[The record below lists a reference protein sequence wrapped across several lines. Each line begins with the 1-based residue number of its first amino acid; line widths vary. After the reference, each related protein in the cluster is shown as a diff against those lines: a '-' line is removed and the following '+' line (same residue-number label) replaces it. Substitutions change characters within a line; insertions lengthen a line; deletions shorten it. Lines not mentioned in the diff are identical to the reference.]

1 MKRSICLGAA
11 ALCLAAFSVSEA
23 VAQHC
28 QPYWTAE
35 YKCMN
40 GCGCPGGGVAPPQPA
55 GPAPEVLALQRAR
68 ARMVAV
74 IESVSSALPFFD
86 RNSWMADLPSTPQ
99 QFISDADLLHG
110 TLAAQSVAF
119 QRQVSAYRAIID
131 LGNNAAPAMMQ
142 QVPAVQ
148 RDIARL
154 TDKLKEA
161 QGHIPWYQAQT
172 DNLQKATRQMQSQSA
187 RFVAAIKADQRAAVA
202 AFMVLLP
209 AGATPLTDNDLI
221 AEPGPQYK
229 SRVPT
234 DPVVELYVKGKSL
247 YPNLFGPAMAAL
259 PDTNTQPDYAAVP
272 PLSGSLDDR
281 AASLEQ
287 DAQNVRASFALRNQL
302 MAQAQP
308 AEQAYQNAGDT
319 LAQAISRQNSLAG
332 QIFQAAETGEKARSM
347 QIAAS
352 DTMYME
358 EARFLTYAAQSWI
371 WANTKKFVL
380 NQIKVELKMQDYFKQ
395 HTDLARSP
403 FLDIDEAHVLL
414 YCDQRKFNI
423 MNLPDGIERAVGL
436 KKLRDSVVTLQT
448 HAQSYALEAT
458 TIAARGTE
466 AEAQAFAG
474 EMYRGLDA
482 DSKSIVKT
490 NMGLMNLPEPFAS
503 LATQYFTTTDP

>member
-1 MKRSICLGAA
+1 
-11 ALCLAAFSVSEA
+11 
-23 VAQHC
+23 
-28 QPYWTAE
+28 
-35 YKCMN
+35 
-40 GCGCPGGGVAPPQPA
+40 
-55 GPAPEVLALQRAR
+55 
-68 ARMVAV
+68 
-74 IESVSSALPFFD
+74 
-86 RNSWMADLPSTPQ
+86 
-99 QFISDADLLHG
+99 
-110 TLAAQSVAF
+110 
-119 QRQVSAYRAIID
+119 
-131 LGNNAAPAMMQ
+131 
-142 QVPAVQ
+142 
-148 RDIARL
+148 
-154 TDKLKEA
+154 
-161 QGHIPWYQAQT
+161 
-172 DNLQKATRQMQSQSA
+172 MQSQSA

-209 AGATPLTDNDLI
+209 TGATPMTDNDLI

-247 YPNLFGPAMAAL
+247 YPNLFPPAMAAL

-308 AEQAYQNAGDT
+308 AEQAYRNAGDT
-319 LAQAISRQNSLAG
+319 LAQAISQQNSLVG
-332 QIFQAAETGEKARSM
+332 QIFQAAATGDKARSM

-352 DTMYME
+352 DTLYME

-403 FLDIDEAHVLL
+403 FLDIDEAHVLQ
-414 YCDQRKFNI
+414 YYDQRKFNI
-423 MNLPDGIERAVGL
+423 MNLPDGIEQAVGL
-436 KKLRDSVVTLQT
+436 KKLRDGVVTLQT
-448 HAQSYALEAT
+448 HAQGYALEAT

-466 AEAQAFAG
+466 SEAQAFAG

-503 LATQYFTTTDP
+503 LATQYFTTTDQ